1 MKTKLLLI
9 PFMIALM
16 LIVACGGNSTAQDED
31 AQLILDWFPN
41 SNHAGIFQA
50 ISDDQFT
57 DQGINLEVVTPTDP
71 TAIITAVA
79 TGQVDFGISYAADVL
94 QARAAGIDIV
104 SVLAIAQHPLVSI
117 MTLGDS
123 GITHPDQLAGKT
135 IGYPGIPSQ
144 LSMLETILD
153 RYDIDMDDITLSNVG
168 FDLVRVLVGGSVDAI
183 LGAYYTHESILIH
196 QQTDLEPNIIQV
208 EEHGVPDYYE
218 LVLITAADNLETRPE
233 FVEKVATGVING
245 YEAAANAPQDS
256 ITNLLAQA
264 GSEVV
269 DEQLEREGVE
279 LLLPLWQDPA
289 TGVPFGHQ
297 AEQKW
302 AVLADWLNS
311 NGLIDDPDVADG
323 AYTNEFVN

>member
-1 MKTKLLLI
+1 
-9 PFMIALM
+9 
-16 LIVACGGNSTAQDED
+16 
-31 AQLILDWFPN
+31 
-41 SNHAGIFQA
+41 
-50 ISDDQFT
+50 
-57 DQGINLEVVTPTDP
+57 
-71 TAIITAVA
+71 
-79 TGQVDFGISYAADVL
+79 
-94 QARAAGIDIV
+94 
-104 SVLAIAQHPLVSI
+104 

-168 FDLVRVLVGGSVDAI
+168 FDLVRVLVGGSEDAI

-245 YEAAANAPQDS
+245 YEAVANAPQDS
-256 ITNLLAQA
+256 ITNLLAQPRA
-264 GSEVV
+264 QRS
-269 DEQLEREGVE
+269 LMN
-279 LLLPLWQDPA
+279 
-289 TGVPFGHQ
+289 
-297 AEQKW
+297 
-302 AVLADWLNS
+302 NS
-311 NGLIDDPDVADG
+311 NAKASNCSFLSGRIPPPASRSDTRPSRSG
-323 AYTNEFVN
+323 RSWPIG